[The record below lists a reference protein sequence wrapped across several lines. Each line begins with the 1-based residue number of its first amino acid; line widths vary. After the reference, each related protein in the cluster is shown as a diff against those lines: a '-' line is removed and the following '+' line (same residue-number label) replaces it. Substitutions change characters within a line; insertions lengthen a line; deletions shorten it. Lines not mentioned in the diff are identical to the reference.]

1 MTSATPSFGIKVWI
15 DSFRLRTL
23 PLAFA
28 CILMGS
34 FLASFWGEFR
44 WDILLLTILTTLF
57 LQILSNLANDFG
69 DSVHGAD
76 SEERIGPRRAV
87 QSGRI
92 SPGSM
97 RKAIL
102 TFAVLSLV
110 TGIVLLLVALGGI
123 ELQFLVFFM
132 VGLSAMAAAVY
143 YTMGKRPY
151 GYLGFGDVSV
161 LIFFGI
167 VGVMGTFYLQ
177 TKYLNW
183 EYLLPALTI
192 GLFSV
197 AVLNINNI
205 RDIKSDQLAGKMSI
219 PVRLG
224 RSKAV
229 VYHWLI
235 LSLGWSCALVFTFL
249 NYKTPF
255 QLIYLILL
263 PAFIRNAIG
272 VLRTKNPDLLDP
284 FLKQMAIT
292 TLFFVILYGT
302 GLLLV

>member
-1 MTSATPSFGIKVWI
+1 
-15 DSFRLRTL
+15 
-23 PLAFA
+23 
-28 CILMGS
+28 
-34 FLASFWGEFR
+34 
-44 WDILLLTILTTLF
+44 
-57 LQILSNLANDFG
+57 
-69 DSVHGAD
+69 
-76 SEERIGPRRAV
+76 
-87 QSGRI
+87 
-92 SPGSM
+92 
-97 RKAIL
+97 
-102 TFAVLSLV
+102 
-110 TGIVLLLVALGGI
+110 
-123 ELQFLVFFM
+123 
-132 VGLSAMAAAVY
+132 MAAAVY
-143 YTMGKRPY
+143 YTIGKRPY
-151 GYLGFGDVSV
+151 GYLGLGDISV

-177 TKYLNW
+177 TKYLAW
-183 EYLLPALTI
+183 QYLLPALTI

-229 VYHWLI
+229 LYHWLI

-263 PAFIRNAIG
+263 PAFIRNAVGI
-272 VLRTKNPDLLDP
+272 LRTKDPDLLDP
-284 FLKQMAIT
+284 FLKQMAIS
-292 TLFFVILYGT
+292 TLLFVIFYGA